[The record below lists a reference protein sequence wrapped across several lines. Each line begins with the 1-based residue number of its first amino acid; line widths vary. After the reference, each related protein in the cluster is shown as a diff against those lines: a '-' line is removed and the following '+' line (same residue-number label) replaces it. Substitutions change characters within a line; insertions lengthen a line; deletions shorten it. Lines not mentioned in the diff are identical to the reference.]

1 MKLDVAW
8 ILSKDNSPDSIFV
21 DNVLSILQISRNVF
35 VVILLNLGQQHFL
48 LLLFDME
55 IRKSLHI

>member
-8 ILSKDNSPDSIFV
+8 MLSKDSSPYSIFV
-21 DNVLSILQISRNVF
+21 NNLLSILQISRNIF
-35 VVILLNLGQQHFL
+35 VVILLNFGQQHFL

-55 IRKSLHI
+55 IRKSFHI